1 MKFDFNRSRFDFIES
16 YKKDYDPFLLIDI
29 YDSVAEFYNEK
40 ISEKFDEGYSEG
52 HKFGYTHGF
61 NEGYQEGLRDTN
73 PVEVEQEEE
82 YDFDDDQDLTL
93 LSYSQLYHYRHQRL
107 KNKLDFNN
115 YDEIGKFAI
124 AVQKEYNGY
133 IKQYLLKIGM
143 I

>member
-1 MKFDFNRSRFDFIES
+1 MTLEDTPDAFEAALAANAADVAVES
-16 YKKDYDPFLLIDI
+16 VVEEI
-29 YDSVAEFYNEK
+29 
-40 ISEKFDEGYSEG
+40 
-52 HKFGYTHGF
+52 
-61 NEGYQEGLRDTN
+61 
-73 PVEVEQEEE
+73 VEVEQEEE

-115 YDEIGKFAI
+115 YDEIGKFAM
-124 AVQKEYNGY
+124 AVQKEYSGY